1 MNSSESSRK
10 PADDPYLNLAEHN
23 RSMKDKRR
31 IDGSPAC
38 NRAGRGAS
46 ESFEEIALQVL
57 RTTGLRVTM
66 PRVQVI
72 RTLGESNRALSAYAI
87 HERIH
92 AGGGMIDVVSVYR
105 ILAMLQSA
113 GLVHHIG
120 IVDGY
125 IPCRLQGDHDTEC
138 EHMVCAKCG
147 CVTELP
153 LSSVARDATTAQAK
167 SVGFD
172 PSSIKVELLG
182 TCKHCA
188 AG

>member
-1 MNSSESSRK
+1 M
-10 PADDPYLNLAEHN
+10 
-23 RSMKDKRR
+23 MKDKRN
-31 IDGSPAC
+31 DAPLPAC
-38 NRAGRGAS
+38 NVAS
-46 ESFEEIALQVL
+46 PDALESFEDVALRVL

-72 RTLGESNRALSAYAI
+72 RTLGESNRALSAYSI

-92 AGGGMIDVVSVYR
+92 GAGGMIDVVSVYR

-125 IPCRLQGDHDTEC
+125 IPCRIAGEHESAC
-138 EHMVCAKCG
+138 EHMVCSKCG

-153 LSSVARDATTAQAK
+153 LSPVAQEAAASQAHE
-167 SVGFD
+167 VGFL
-172 PSSIKVELLG
+172 PTTVKVEMLG
-182 TCKHCA
+182 TCRHCTL
-188 AG
+188 G

>member
-1 MNSSESSRK
+1 
-10 PADDPYLNLAEHN
+10 
-23 RSMKDKRR
+23 MKDRR
-31 IDGSPAC
+31 LSQTMPAC
-38 NRAGRGAS
+38 NMAGPVAS
-46 ESFEEIALQVL
+46 GSFEDMALQVL

-72 RTLGESNRALSAYAI
+72 RALGESNRALTAYSI

-92 AGGGMIDVVSVYR
+92 TAGGMIDVVSVYR

-125 IPCRLQGDHDTEC
+125 IPCRIIGDHDAES
-138 EHMVCAKCG
+138 EHLICSKCG

-153 LSSVARDATTAQAK
+153 LSPVANDAASSQARA
-167 SVGFD
+167 VGFV
-172 PSSIKVELLG
+172 PSSIKVEMLG
-182 TCKHCA
+182 TCPHCA
-188 AG
+188 QG